1 VLRIIRHA
9 FLAAVSVALV
19 LLAAAF
25 TAPRW
30 LGTLLGVLLPAGWR
44 LDELALAGAA
54 PRLPVVERLALSK
67 DGCRLLVLDDGRVTL
82 RWTGLDPQLEAVKI
96 AALSVDPVCLP
107 ATRGAG
113 GSPMELPEWP
123 GAVLGGARLVVDRL
137 TVVGWLPEPHRVELA
152 AAADALRVAGDG
164 PILKLDGTWSPTT
177 RQGAFEASVTQAG
190 PVAGLGVR
198 GTLQTGP
205 DLAAGVD
212 LSARLVGALPAIRS
226 TLDGELVGRWTPD
239 GVALGTLRL
248 GLDHAAIPALTAERI
263 RVELEEPAR
272 FDPASGQL
280 SAVATI
286 GAERLNLADAGRL
299 DRPTATLRVAGDLAS
314 LEWRAE
320 VRAAGGM
327 GPVDGAG
334 RWSATGLDGRFTLDG
349 QALPAL
355 QVLLPPT
362 LPVELEGGSAAADV
376 TLAWPGAEGAN
387 VGLEGEL
394 RVTDG
399 RLGGTHWA
407 ADRVAVRLPFRYAG
421 GTLQLGGRR
430 AAQVTVG
437 TITAA
442 VPAESLSARVGGTWP
457 WSSGAPLRV
466 EGLRLRLLGGE
477 AALDTLRLPQR
488 GRAVNLR
495 LHGIRLEQV
504 SGLHGEEVVSLGGAV
519 DADLPLHLDHGS
531 LLIEDGTVRNT
542 TPVRLR
548 LTDADAIAAFKT
560 NNPTLA
566 EAADWLSDLHVDHLD
581 GTVNLKRDG
590 ALVLVAT
597 IEGRN
602 PQRGDRPVRLN
613 YRHEENL
620 LHLLQS
626 LRIGSDLSRGIE
638 QRLSPQQRR
647 R

>member
-9 FLAAVSVALV
+9 FLVAVAVALA

-30 LGTLLGVLLPAGWR
+30 VGPLLGALLPAGWQ
-44 LDELALAGAA
+44 LDEFALANAA
-54 PRLPVVERLALSK
+54 PRLPAVVRLALSK

-82 RWTGLDPQLEAVKI
+82 RWTGLVPQLEAVEI
-96 AALSVDPVCLP
+96 AALSVDPACLP
-107 ATRGAG
+107 GTAGAD
-113 GSPMELPEWP
+113 GSSVEQPLWLR
-123 GAVLGGARLVVDRL
+123 AVLGGVHLVVDRL
-137 TVVGWLPEPHRVELA
+137 TVAGWLAEAHRVELA
-152 AAADALRVAGDG
+152 AATDGLRVAARG
-164 PILKLDGTWSPTT
+164 PVLTLDGQWNPATGEG
-177 RQGAFEASVTQAG
+177 RVRASLPQAG
-190 PVAGLGVR
+190 PFSDLAVQGSLRA
-198 GTLQTGP
+198 GP
-205 DLAAGVD
+205 DLAAGV
-212 LSARLVGALPAIRS
+212 AVATRLEGVLPVTGSR
-226 TLDGELVGRWTPD
+226 LDGEVEGRWHQG
-239 GVALGTLRL
+239 GVTVTTLRL
-248 GLDHAAIPALTAERI
+248 GLDQAAIPALTAERI
-263 RVELEEPAR
+263 RVEVEEPAR

-280 SAVATI
+280 SAVATV

-320 VRAAGGM
+320 GRAAGGV

-334 RWSATGLDGRFTLDG
+334 RWSATRLDGRFTLNG

-376 TLAWPGAEGAN
+376 TLAWPGAEGAD

-394 RVTDG
+394 RVADG

-421 GTLQLGGRR
+421 GTWQLGGRR
-430 AAQVTVG
+430 AAQLTVG

-442 VPAESLSARVGGTWP
+442 VPAESLSARVAGAWP

-477 AALDTLRLPQR
+477 AALDSLRLPQR
-488 GRAVNLR
+488 GRPVTLR
-495 LHGIRLEQV
+495 LRGIRLEQV
-504 SGLHGEEVVSLGGAV
+504 SALHGEEVVSLGGAV

-531 LLIEDGTVRNT
+531 LLIEDGTVRNA

-548 LTDADAIAAFKT
+548 LTDADAIAAFKM